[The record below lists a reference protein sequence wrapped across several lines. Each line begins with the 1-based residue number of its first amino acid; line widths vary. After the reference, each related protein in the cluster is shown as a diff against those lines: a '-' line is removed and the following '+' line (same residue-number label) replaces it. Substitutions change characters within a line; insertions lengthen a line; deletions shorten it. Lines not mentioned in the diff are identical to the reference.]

1 MTLQVSH
8 LTTVFD
14 LPSGTT
20 AAVDDVSFEIAPGET
35 LGLVGESGSGK
46 SVTALSVLRLVQPPG
61 RIAAGSVK
69 LAGRELLTLP
79 EPDMQRV
86 RGAEIGLIFQEPM
99 TALNPVLTIGE
110 QIMETLR
117 VHRRASR
124 RVARRLAVELVEL
137 VGIPEP
143 ELRADDYPHQLSGGM
158 RQRALIAIAI
168 ACRPSLLIADEPTTA
183 LDVTIQA
190 QILDLLREMKKTL
203 RLSLLL
209 ITHDLGVVAELAD
222 RVAVMYAGRI
232 VEHGPVRALFRSPLH
247 PYTKGLLASIPGT
260 TSEHRLQTIA
270 GTVPALG
277 SFPVG
282 CRFHPRC
289 QERFDPC
296 PTLPPPED
304 LVAPDRGVRC
314 HLYHDGAR

>member
-1 MTLQVSH
+1 MQVQVLILLRRLQ
-8 LTTVFD
+8 
-14 LPSGTT
+14 
-20 AAVDDVSFEIAPGET
+20 
-35 LGLVGESGSGK
+35 
-46 SVTALSVLRLVQPPG
+46 
-61 RIAAGSVK
+61 
-69 LAGRELLTLP
+69 RELG
-79 EPDMQRV
+79 M
-86 RGAEIGLIFQEPM
+86 GMIF
-99 TALNPVLTIGE
+99 V
-110 QIMETLR
+110 
-117 VHRRASR
+117 
-124 RVARRLAVELVEL
+124 
-137 VGIPEP
+137 
-143 ELRADDYPHQLSGGM
+143 
-158 RQRALIAIAI
+158 
-168 ACRPSLLIADEPTTA
+168 
-183 LDVTIQA
+183 
-190 QILDLLREMKKTL
+190 
-203 RLSLLL
+203 
-209 ITHDLGVVAELAD
+209 THDLGVAAEIAD
-222 RVAVMYAGRI
+222 TVAVMYAGRI